1 MRLGSI
7 LTQSAQLWPERRA
20 LVDEQGRAFSYRAWN
35 ARVNQL
41 ANALGR
47 LGVGPGTRVAFFLRN
62 VEALASAYMAT
73 QKLGAVAVP
82 VNYRLSAAE
91 LTFILNDCQAAM
103 LLYERPLRAAVEGAR
118 PALESVEQF
127 VRAGPG
133 DGDALDYEGLY
144 AGAPDHEPEV
154 QVEPDDLSVL
164 MYTSGTTGT
173 PKGVMLTHRHQWL
186 HTLLAGWELAIGRD
200 DRTLHV
206 APLYHSAAFHSFFLT
221 HVMSGGCNALLPSFE
236 PEQVAATLARERI
249 TVLFGVPTNFEL
261 LADSRPGL
269 WDGAKGT
276 LRLCTT
282 AAATT
287 RPATVAW
294 IRERLCDAYGNWYG
308 LTESTSM
315 VTLLEP
321 REAHRQGAVNCIGR
335 ALVGM
340 EARVIRAGEEPA
352 GPDEEV
358 AAGEVGE
365 LIFRGPKLML
375 GYLNRPEQ
383 TARRLRHGWLY
394 TGDLVYRDDDH
405 HYYILDRLDDAISVG
420 GEQVY
425 PKEIERVLE
434 QHPRIK
440 QSAVIGIPD
449 TRWGQLVKAFVV
461 PDGPLSVQD
470 VKDFCRSGGRLARFK
485 VPREI
490 ELVEEIPTNPAGKV
504 LKHELRR
511 TLPAERSSR
520 PDPRP

>member
-7 LTQSAQLWPERRA
+7 LRQAALRWPDRVA
-20 LVDEQGRAFSYRAWN
+20 LVDEQGRSFSYRAWN
-35 ARVNQL
+35 GRVNQL
-41 ANALGR
+41 ANALLR
-47 LGVGPGTRVAFFLRN
+47 LGIGPGTRVAFFLHN
-62 VEALASAYMAT
+62 VEALASAYLAT

-91 LTFILNDCQAAM
+91 LAFILNDCQAAM
-103 LLYERPLRAAVEGAR
+103 LLYQRQYQAAVEGAR
-118 PALESVEQF
+118 PNLESVRQF
-127 VRAGPG
+127 VRVGQAA
-133 DGDALDYEGLY
+133 DGDALDYGGLY
-144 AGAPDHEPEV
+144 ADAADREPEV
-154 QVEPDDLSVL
+154 QVEPDELSVL

-186 HTLLAGWELAIGRD
+186 HTLLTAWELGISGA

-221 HVMSGGCNALLPSFE
+221 HIMSGGCNVLLPTFD
-236 PEQVAATLARERI
+236 PERVAATLARERI

-261 LADSRPGL
+261 LADARPGL

-276 LRLCTT
+276 LRLCVT

-287 RPATVAW
+287 RPGTVAW

-308 LTESTSM
+308 LTETTSM

-321 REAHRQGAVNCIGR
+321 REAHRQGAINCIGR
-335 ALVGM
+335 PLIGM
-340 EARVIRAGEEPA
+340 EPRVVRASSEEQV

-365 LIFRGPKLML
+365 LIMRGPKLML

-383 TARRLRHGWLY
+383 TAKRLRHGWLY
-394 TGDLVYRDDDH
+394 TGDLVYREDDY
-405 HYYILDRLDDAISVG
+405 YYILDRLDDAISVG
-420 GEQVY
+420 GELVY
-425 PKEIERVLE
+425 PKEIERVLD
-434 QHPRIK
+434 QHPGVK

-449 TRWGQLVKAFVV
+449 PRWGQLVKAFVV
-461 PDGPLSVQD
+461 PAGPLSVQD

-485 VPREI
+485 VPRQV

-504 LKHELRR
+504 LKRELR
-511 TLPAERSSR
+511 AGGS
-520 PDPRP
+520 

>member
-1 MRLGSI
+1 VTLGSI
-7 LTQSAQLWPERRA
+7 LTQAARRWPDRAA
-20 LVDEQGRAFSYRAWN
+20 LVDEQGRSFTYRAWN

-41 ANALGR
+41 ASALGR
-47 LGVGPGTRVAFFLRN
+47 LGIGPGTRVAFFLRN
-62 VEALASAYMAT
+62 VEALASAYLAT

-91 LTFILNDCQAAM
+91 LAFILNDSQATM
-103 LLYERPLRAAVEGAR
+103 LLYQRALQAAVESAR
-118 PALESVEQF
+118 PKLERVHRF
-127 VRAGPG
+127 VRVGHAA
-133 DGDALDYEGLY
+133 DGDALDYDDLY
-144 AGAPDHEPEV
+144 AGAHDHEPNV
-154 QVEPDDLSVL
+154 PVEPDDLSVL

-186 HTLLAGWELAIGRD
+186 HTLLAAWELGITGA

-221 HVMSGGCNALLPSFE
+221 HVMSGGCNVLLPTFE
-236 PEQVAATLARERI
+236 PEHVAAALARERI

-261 LADSRPGL
+261 LADSRSAL
-269 WDGAKGT
+269 WDGLKGT

-287 RPATVAW
+287 RPDTVAW

-321 REAHRQGAVNCIGR
+321 REAHRQGAINCIGR
-335 ALVGM
+335 ALTGM
-340 EARVIRAGEEPA
+340 QARVIRASGDEA
-352 GPDEEV
+352 VGPDEEV

-420 GEQVY
+420 GEHVY

-449 TRWGQLVKAFVV
+449 ARWGQLIKAFVV
-461 PDGPLSVQD
+461 PAGPLSVQD

-504 LKHELRR
+504 LKRELR
-511 TLPAERSSR
+511 AGGA
-520 PDPRP
+520 